1 MTHRTTDP
9 ATDTDTGTGTA
20 TATAILEGLL
30 TEEGSADPFPLFE
43 RARALGPVLPTGDG
57 VLLVTGYEEAERLTR
72 DRAFGIRRT
81 EAGEATGPGGTEH
94 LAQRIISASLL
105 ETDPPRHTRLR
116 SLVSSFFAA
125 RRIPALEPLIAAA
138 VEDLLDEM
146 AGQAGHA
153 GTPGSGTLGSGTL
166 DFMEVFASRLPMSV
180 ICELMGVPKEDR
192 HRFRAL
198 SSALTVTLEI
208 AQPPEAVLAA
218 DAAAAEL
225 VDYFSD
231 LTARRRAD
239 PQDDLVSALAT
250 AAEGAAGGDARL
262 SEDEML
268 SMFVLLLVSGFETTA
283 SLLGNALALSF
294 QHPLAAAGL
303 RDGTTPLLG
312 FVDEVLRLDA
322 PIQYAA
328 RVPLTEGL
336 DAGGVPAPLG
346 TVALVLLG
354 AANRDPRQFDRPAEF
369 DSLRTGP
376 QPLAFGG
383 GAHFCLGA
391 PLARLEASIALPAL
405 LRRFPRL
412 RPAGEPVRRY
422 GLMLR
427 GYEELPVTLG

>member
-1 MTHRTTDP
+1 MRWQ
-9 ATDTDTGTGTA
+9 AK
-20 TATAILEGLL
+20 
-30 TEEGSADPFPLFE
+30 
-43 RARALGPVLPTGDG
+43 RAAC
-57 VLLVTGYEEAERLTR
+57 
-72 DRAFGIRRT
+72 
-81 EAGEATGPGGTEH
+81 
-94 LAQRIISASLL
+94 
-105 ETDPPRHTRLR
+105 
-116 SLVSSFFAA
+116 
-125 RRIPALEPLIAAA
+125 
-138 VEDLLDEM
+138 
-146 AGQAGHA
+146 